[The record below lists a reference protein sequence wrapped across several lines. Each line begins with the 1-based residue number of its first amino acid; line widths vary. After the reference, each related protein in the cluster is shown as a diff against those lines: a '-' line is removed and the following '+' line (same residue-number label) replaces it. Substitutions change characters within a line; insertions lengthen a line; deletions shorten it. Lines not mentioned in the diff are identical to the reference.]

1 MKNFVLTV
9 KLLILIG
16 INIFFIIY
24 NYNYIDMNNIKVSF
38 FLKNLIFFIFINYF
52 STKIFSI

>member
-9 KLLILIG
+9 SLLILIG

-24 NYNYIDMNNIKVSF
+24 NYNYIDMNNIKVSL
-38 FLKNLIFFIFINYF
+38 FLKVKFN
-52 STKIFSI
+52 